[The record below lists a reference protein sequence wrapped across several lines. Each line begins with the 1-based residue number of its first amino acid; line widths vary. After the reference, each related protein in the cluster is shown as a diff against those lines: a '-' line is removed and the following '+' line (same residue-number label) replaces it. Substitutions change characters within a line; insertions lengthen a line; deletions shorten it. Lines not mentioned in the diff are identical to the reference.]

1 MSETDEQPGTD
12 QQGAQHP
19 SWVFTPLKIVA
30 ATAMFLMSAL
40 TFVDVLGRYLF
51 ASPIRGSFEIIGL
64 LLGVIAFTG
73 LPLVSVNQTHITV
86 DLFDSFIRGPIRR
99 VLAYVMAL
107 GTAFMMAFIGYRLLM
122 AGLDEAA
129 NDFVTENLGIS
140 RAPLIY
146 AMSVLSFL
154 TCFLLLR
161 ICWRRQVRDTGGH

>member
-12 QQGAQHP
+12 QHGAQQP

-86 DLFDSFIRGPIRR
+86 DLFDSFIRGRIRR

-107 GTAFMMAFIGYRLLM
+107 GTALMMAFISYRLM
-122 AGLDEAA
+122 VAGIDEAA
-129 NDFVTENLGIS
+129 NNFVTENLGIS

-146 AMSVLSFL
+146 GMSALSLL
-154 TCFLLLR
+154 TCVLLLR
-161 ICWRRQVRDTGGH
+161 VCWRRQVKDTGDH